1 MSDEAPQAAFLK
13 MMGKAAPV
21 KWETVD
27 MAKRLRELQ
36 LDTHFP
42 VELWPS
48 SAATRKLATKF
59 KTASRGDPSF
69 NRRGGVMWPFEG
81 FFKMRRVALWI
92 HYLMS
97 LL

>member
-1 MSDEAPQAAFLK
+1 MSDDALQAAFLK

-48 SAATRKLATKF
+48 NAATGKLATKF

-69 NRRGGVMWPFEG
+69 NPCVCTMLPGAPGGSFGGTCRRHC
-81 FFKMRRVALWI
+81 R
-92 HYLMS
+92 
-97 LL
+97 